1 MENQL
6 HLTRRDILTMI
17 NDLHEDIVHL
27 FNCEACSL
35 YFPSE
40 NEVQDILYIE
50 EEEKLLLP
58 LKLDKGEAILGIFLI
73 RKPDPEK
80 IKIYLPSIDEII
92 KLALE
97 KLILKKTLL
106 YDTTTELFT
115 KESLITS
122 LTTKIERMRES
133 FSELSDI
140 NQGISLNIGCAGV
153 LYFHFSNLVDIAK
166 KHGYLFAEKCLDE
179 LSIKIFDALPH
190 DAILARINTYD
201 CALLLTEDN
210 CDARNELHNFIFEM
224 CHTLNALVFSPS
236 ETNAHSS
243 KVSVKTFAGYILFP
257 QDFDNLTA
265 SREPKE
271 LAHQILAFA
280 KYSAIRAYEQK
291 KSFLPFSFL
300 VPEGGNILQVLPHN
314 QLIINLGKNVGLREA
329 MRFSVYAINEITD
342 NYNNEQKFYKG
353 EISLLEIF
361 DEHTLAEQVL
371 LYDPAYPFT
380 QDDILIKLPDEYLQ
394 NTATQRQKDT
404 LTHLYKYSD
413 FLTLFTEK
421 RQNIPVF
428 TLALLQIDVSKEE
441 SVPIV
446 NILAEI
452 MQYFKRCIITKHHLE
467 DEEENC
473 ICARYSENNI
483 LLFIPQTETF
493 TKEICL
499 EAYSHF
505 AKELNEHLKQKIA
518 IGIAEHPLLHFKA
531 TDALENSK
539 KALEC
544 AKLLDAPHVS
554 FCDSISLTISA
565 DKLASQ
571 GLIYDALQE
580 YQYAILA
587 DNTNALALNSLG
599 VTLVSLKRYSEA
611 QSTFMQALKLTP
623 DDVSI
628 LYNLGGIS
636 QTLGDM
642 EEARKYYD
650 TCLKSKE
657 YYYFTLLRLGQIA
670 EFENN
675 IPLAI
680 DFYNKAIA
688 EDVGQATPYRQLAK
702 IALKEDVVKARE
714 YLYTALRY
722 TQYDPASLVLLAH
735 IYLEHDKD
743 ANIAAALLNP
753 IMTQRQ
759 TNIEAWKIYAK
770 ALKIQGKQDEALLAE
785 NKIINL
791 SNIKG

>member
-40 NEVQDILYIE
+40 NEVQDIIYIK

-58 LKLDKGEAILGIFLI
+58 LKIGKDEPILGIFLI
-73 RKPDPEK
+73 RKPDESLVE
-80 IKIYLPSIDEII
+80 IYLPSIEHTI
-92 KLALE
+92 KLALD
-97 KLILKKTLL
+97 KLVLKKTLL

-122 LTTKIERMRES
+122 LTTKIERMREK
-133 FSELSDI
+133 FSEI
-140 NQGISLNIGCAGV
+140 NELKQAITLNTGCAGV
-153 LYFHFSNLVDIAK
+153 LYFHFSNLEEIAK

-190 DAILARINTYD
+190 DAILARINNYD

-210 CDARNELHNFIFEM
+210 CDARKELHDFIFEI
-224 CHTLNALVFSPS
+224 CHTLNAMVFNPH
-236 ETNAHSS
+236 ELAKQNTR
-243 KVSVKTFAGYILFP
+243 VSVKTYASYILFP
-257 QDFDNLTA
+257 QDFDNLST

-271 LAHQILAFA
+271 LAHHIVALANYTA
-280 KYSAIRAYEQK
+280 KRAYKQK
-291 KSFLPFSFL
+291 KTFLPFSFL
-300 VPEGGNILQVLPHN
+300 MQEGGNILELLPHN
-314 QLIINLGKNVGLREA
+314 QLIINLGKNVALREG
-329 MRFSVYAINEITD
+329 MRFSIYAQNTIAD
-342 NYNNEQKFYKG
+342 SYQGEQKHYKG

-361 DEHTLAEQVL
+361 DEHSLAEQVL
-371 LYDPAYPFT
+371 LYDPAYPFAE
-380 QDDILIKLPDEYLQ
+380 DDILLKLPEDYLQ
-394 NTATQRQKDT
+394 NSANQRQKDS
-404 LTHLYKYSD
+404 LTQLYKYAD

-421 RQNIPVF
+421 RQNIQAF
-428 TLALLQIDVSKEE
+428 TLALLQVDVNKED
-441 SVPIV
+441 SLPIV
-446 NILAEI
+446 NMLAEI
-452 MQYFKRCIITKHHLE
+452 IQYFKRSVINKYNLE
-467 DEEENC
+467 NEEENC
-473 ICARYSENNI
+473 IFARYSENNI
-483 LLFIPQTETF
+483 LLFIPQIEGF
-493 TKEICL
+493 TKEKIV
-499 EAYSHF
+499 EAYKYF
-505 AKELNEHLKQKIA
+505 AEEISTHLKQDVA

-544 AKLLDAPHVS
+544 AKLLDKPHVS
-554 FCDSISLTISA
+554 FCDSIALTISA
-565 DKLASQ
+565 DKCASQ
-571 GLIYDALQE
+571 GLIYAALQE

-642 EEARKYYD
+642 KQAKEYYD
-650 TCLKSKE
+650 SCLKSKE

-670 EFENN
+670 ESEDN

-680 DFYNKAIA
+680 EFYNKAIA

-702 IALKEDVVKARE
+702 IALKDDVVKARE
-714 YLYTALRY
+714 FLYTALRY

-735 IYLEHDKD
+735 IYLEYDKD
-743 ANIAAALLNP
+743 AAIATALLKP

-759 TNIEAWKIYAK
+759 TNIDAWKIYAK
-770 ALKIQGKQDEALLAE
+770 ALKIQGKEEQAILAE
-785 NKIINL
+785 NKITNL
-791 SNIKG
+791 STID